1 MDFCSVFQAITP
13 CLEKE
18 EGRAPGDPAGAA
30 RQQVDEA
37 NVPSVPWH

>member
-1 MDFCSVFQAITP
+1 MFFQAITP

-18 EGRAPGDPAGAA
+18 AERVPGDQAAGA

-37 NVPSVPWH
+37 NLPSVSCH